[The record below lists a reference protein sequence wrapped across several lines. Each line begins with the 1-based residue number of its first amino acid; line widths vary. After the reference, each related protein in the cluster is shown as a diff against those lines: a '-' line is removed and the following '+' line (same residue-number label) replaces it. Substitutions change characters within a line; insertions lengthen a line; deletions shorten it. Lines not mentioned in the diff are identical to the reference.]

1 MPNVPAGARKPAD
14 RKKPTAAQRRKAEE
28 AAGEW
33 FPGNLNGK
41 TVRLSHPKTWRM
53 ISQRKALAEGD
64 FESWAKQTVHPDD
77 LGAFVEADPNSE
89 ELGRFVADAHEFF
102 GADQG
107 E

>member
-28 AAGEW
+28 AAGKWCSVEV
-33 FPGNLNGK
+33 NGH
-41 TVRLSHPKTWRM
+41 TVRFSHPGSWRADVM
-53 ISQRKALAEGD
+53 EALEMGRINAWG
-64 FESWAKQTVHPDD
+64 KGVVHPDD
-77 LGAFVEADPNSE
+77 FEEFRAANLNAFDLGPIMPV
-89 ELGRFVADAHEFF
+89 VHEFF